1 MRITKILWIAIPTVF
16 FIAVGL
22 TYLGP
27 TPEAKPE
34 VKLRQIAVAA
44 DSSDDDDVERARLK
58 IEDIYEQ
65 LEDGAD
71 FAQLAREQSEA
82 PNAGQGGDMGWMG
95 EGILPA
101 VLEDAAFTVEAG
113 QYSDII
119 EQTRSNEMIVLRI
132 LYVEERRN
140 F

>member
-44 DSSDDDDVERARLK
+44 DSSDDDMERARLK

-65 LEDGAD
+65 LESGAD

-101 VLEDAAFTVEAG
+101 VLEDAAFAVEAG

-119 EQTRSNEMIVLRI
+119 EQARSNETIVLRI